1 VLGGENERGPIGS
14 EPGGACSTS
23 EELKKIAASGIER
36 AHVPP
41 VEQSIYE
48 LRQAASRRKPGALL
62 LKWPV

>member
-1 VLGGENERGPIGS
+1 
-14 EPGGACSTS
+14 
-23 EELKKIAASGIER
+23 LKKIAASGIER

-62 LKWPV
+62 LIWPV